1 VVGGQIALEGPL
13 PWGGEFGSG
22 LQRARGR
29 SDVGVPLR
37 LWRRDLGAVSRYGS
51 VALMHHL
58 EKVGSRVKSGAGVVL
73 SDQVRGHTEGEG
85 EGGSGRRQY
94 DGRRRA
100 GTEKRDPI
108 PPLFRSGDRKKNRKQ
123 GLDTRKENTT
133 DALQIAGIE
142 QSVVSV
148 EYRARLKKKQ
158 RLRGTTEGGVPVGA
172 RTMMVRRTAHDRG
185 IGGG

>member
-1 VVGGQIALEGPL
+1 
-13 PWGGEFGSG
+13 
-22 LQRARGR
+22 
-29 SDVGVPLR
+29 
-37 LWRRDLGAVSRYGS
+37 
-51 VALMHHL
+51 
-58 EKVGSRVKSGAGVVL
+58 VL

-185 IGGG
+185 IGGERGRDVLGRGAAG